1 MLQLST
7 GEIHHAGR
15 DNLLKS
21 CISKIYANHENT
33 SHLTGTRMGY
43 NELDNLTS
51 GLQKGEVSVI
61 ASRPGVGK
69 TTLAM
74 NISENIAIH
83 GKQAV
88 VIFSLDLT
96 NEQLMMRMLSSV
108 GRVSMQKLRKGNL
121 EPEDWIRLTNAIN
134 QIREAPIYFEG
145 CAGFTASILCEKAR
159 HLKQEHHISM
169 IVLDYLQLVASNTLG
184 RTREEEIADI
194 FHSLRSL
201 ARELDVSIIVLSQLS
216 RSVDRRHNKRPRMS
230 DLHGSAVIEEN
241 SDIVLLI
248 YREEVYAPD
257 SDRNDIAEVTIAKNR
272 NGSVGKVLLSFY
284 GEYCRFEGFD
294 YDRWIDE

>member
-1 MLQLST
+1 MVQLST
-7 GEIHHAGR
+7 
-15 DNLLKS
+15 
-21 CISKIYANHENT
+21 ISKTYANHENINN
-33 SHLTGTRMGY
+33 LTGIRMGY
-43 NELDNLTS
+43 NELDNLTC

-69 TTLAM
+69 TMLAM
-74 NISENIAIH
+74 NITENIAIH

-96 NEQLMMRMLSSV
+96 AEQLIMRMVSSV
-108 GRVSMQKLRKGNL
+108 GRISMQKLRKGNL
-121 EPEDWIRLTNAIN
+121 ESEDWIRLANAIN
-134 QIREAPIYFEG
+134 QIGEAPIYFES
-145 CAGFTASILCEKAR
+145 CAGFTASDLCEKAR
-159 HLKQEHHISM
+159 YLKQEHHISI

-216 RSVDRRHNKRPRMS
+216 RSVDRRQNKRPRMS
-230 DLHGSAVIEEN
+230 DLHGSAVIEEDA
-241 SDIVLLI
+241 DIVLLI
-248 YREEVYAPD
+248 YREEAYASD
-257 SDRNDIAEVTIAKNR
+257 SDKNDIAEVTIAKNR

-284 GEYCRFEGFD
+284 GEYCRFENCD
-294 YDRWIDE
+294 SRSTQSRHCTNADSN